1 MLIFLIKNHLKKVF
15 KKQHK
20 NARAAL
26 ASNLMEDFKI
36 ENFMCRIFLKRK
48 KKTKKLTM
56 MSRKFPDVIKKLRD
70 DKVRRNKVKRKL
82 LRLRRGRH

>member
-36 ENFMCRIFLKRK
+36 ENFHVSNFLE
-48 KKTKKLTM
+48 
-56 MSRKFPDVIKKLRD
+56 
-70 DKVRRNKVKRKL
+70 
-82 LRLRRGRH
+82 